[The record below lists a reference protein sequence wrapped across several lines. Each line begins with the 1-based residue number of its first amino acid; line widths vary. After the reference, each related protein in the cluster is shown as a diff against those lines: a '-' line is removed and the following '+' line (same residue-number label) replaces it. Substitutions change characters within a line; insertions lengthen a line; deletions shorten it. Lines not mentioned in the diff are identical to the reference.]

1 MDKQTSDTNAPRD
14 NARRVAHSDTHNATG
29 DMTANVMPLRARH
42 ASCEQPVAGREVQL
56 LRCLRLFLG
65 YLWAL
70 TLALAGAWLWL
81 HRDELA
87 QMLGPGDQAAVL
99 AAACLCLA
107 GAQFVFMLLVADDLC
122 PRASKELTIFLKTF
136 SGSIIWISLFWLVT
150 IGWNWLV

>member
-1 MDKQTSDTNAPRD
+1 MDQQTNIAKVDTKVDAKLVVKVD
-14 NARRVAHSDTHNATG
+14 SILV
-29 DMTANVMPLRARH
+29 ANVTSVKSEAKHESLPLR
-42 ASCEQPVAGREVQL
+42 L
-56 LRCLRLFLG
+56 LRLFLG
-65 YLWAL
+65 YIWAL
-70 TLALAGAWLWL
+70 TLALAGVWLWL

-122 PRASKELTIFLKTF
+122 PNATKELTVFLKTF

-150 IGWNWLV
+150 IGWGWLA